1 MIHSM
6 SASKIVTYKI
16 DPALSN
22 LMIYTSN
29 SGILASAGHKLE
41 IKAHDISGTIKLDP
55 NSLSSG
61 VLDLQVTASSLK
73 VISPTPEKDKK
84 EIEERLCTQV
94 LDCDIFP
101 NITFKSIQ
109 LEAQDKL
116 SHKMMGALTLH
127 GITQSIPL
135 ELDIIQENKQLEASG
150 EIKLK
155 QSDFKIKP
163 PTVLGG
169 MIKVK
174 DEIKITFHMV
184 AHP

>member
-1 MIHSM
+1 M
-6 SASKIVTYKI
+6 SAAKIVTYKI
-16 DPALSN
+16 DSTLSD
-22 LMIYTSN
+22 LMIHTSN
-29 SGILASAGHKLE
+29 TGILASAGHNLE

-55 NSLSSG
+55 KLLSSG

-73 VISPTPEKDKK
+73 VNSPIPEKDKK
-84 EIEERLCTQV
+84 EIEETLFGKM
-94 LDCDIFP
+94 LECDQFP
-101 NITFKSIQ
+101 KITFKSTQ
-109 LEAQDKL
+109 MESKDHK
-116 SHKMMGALTLH
+116 SHKMIGELTLH

-135 ELDIIQENKQLEASG
+135 ELDIIQKNKQLEASG

-174 DEIKITFHMV
+174 DEIKITFYMV